1 MEVPFMFGSRF
12 KKLRIAQNISLQQ
25 AAHNVINPSSLS
37 RWENNQNEL
46 RFDVVIELL
55 NNIHISPL
63 EFLSITVITP
73 HTPVIEE
80 VNSAQDSPLELKRLA
95 SKYLTIYEDSKNKHD
110 LFSAAIVCNFYYEVS
125 NKNIFPKKYKEILQ
139 ETLSNTLYWS
149 HYYVSIFGNTMHLL
163 DTKFIYGFAMMI
175 MNSIQD
181 YKSAGFENFLD
192 TLDTLLN
199 AYLNLIERDLIKAT
213 ALSTKFNSLHLS
225 EYALQTRIYLKF
237 FNALL
242 NYRHSKDSA
251 TVISIIKALHTLD
264 QDDLVTKFQEIFDEI
279 RRIS

>member
-1 MEVPFMFGSRF
+1 MFGSRF

-46 RFDVVIELL
+46 RFDIVIELL

-125 NKNIFPKKYKEILQ
+125 NKNMRF
-139 ETLSNTLYWS
+139 
-149 HYYVSIFGNTMHLL
+149 
-163 DTKFIYGFAMMI
+163 
-175 MNSIQD
+175 
-181 YKSAGFENFLD
+181 
-192 TLDTLLN
+192 
-199 AYLNLIERDLIKAT
+199 LIKT
-213 ALSTKFNSLHLS
+213 SFLRNIK
-225 EYALQTRIYLKF
+225 KF
-237 FNALL
+237 FKK
-242 NYRHSKDSA
+242 HCQIPFIG
-251 TVISIIKALHTLD
+251 VITMFLFS
-264 QDDLVTKFQEIFDEI
+264 EIPCIF
-279 RRIS
+279 